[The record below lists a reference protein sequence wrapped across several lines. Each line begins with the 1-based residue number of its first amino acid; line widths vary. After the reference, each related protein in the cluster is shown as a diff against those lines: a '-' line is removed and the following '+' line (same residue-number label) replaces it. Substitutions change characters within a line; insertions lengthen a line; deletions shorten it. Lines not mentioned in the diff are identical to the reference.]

1 MKRFP
6 ILQVRAYVVEL
17 PEGAHSP
24 LIEGINVLCDL
35 TYIDEWGYDYCSSFR
50 LPPGPWQ
57 IVGLLP
63 EVTEEQA
70 AGIVDYNSD
79 VGYYES
85 YGAKTVHH
93 KNGIYSQH
101 AGFLDALESLESAI
115 LAEGYGFHSEPEP
128 SYSDCEQY
136 ENPMR
141 TYEGRLREW
150 NSKQSRV
157 LSRERCLLLMKV
169 DG

>member
-1 MKRFP
+1 MKSFS
-6 ILQVRAYVVEL
+6 ILGGKAHVVEL
-17 PEGAHSP
+17 PEGAIKP
-24 LIEGINVLCDL
+24 RITQPFGIYL
-35 TYIDEWGYDYCSSFR
+35 TFNDRFGFNRIK
-50 LPPGPWQ
+50 LPPGIWQ
-57 IVGLLP
+57 IVGMLP

-70 AGIVDYNSD
+70 ARMVDDATFKYPYIFKRKFEDYSS
-79 VGYYES
+79 ES
-85 YGAKTVHH
+85 ENDHDTA
-93 KNGIYSQH
+93 I
-101 AGFLDALESLESAI
+101 ESLESAI

-157 LSRERCLLLMKV
+157 LCRERTLILKRN
-169 DG
+169 